1 MKAAQERLTVCN
13 TALVKSIVKRYMN
26 RHVEYDDLFQIGCMG
41 LVKAI
46 QKFDLSYD
54 VRFSTYAVPMIA
66 GEIKRFLRDDG
77 MIKVSRTLKELA
89 AQPRPRGS
97 GFPPNRGAMWA
108 FRRLRRHLMWMQ
120 RTSQRRLRHPG
131 RTCLSTNPHMG
142 TIRTR

>member
-1 MKAAQERLTVCN
+1 MNESAPLAYEETKELIRLAQQGDEAAQERLTVCN

-66 GEIKRFLRDDG
+66 G
-77 MIKVSRTLKELA
+77 
-89 AQPRPRGS
+89 
-97 GFPPNRGAMWA
+97 
-108 FRRLRRHLMWMQ
+108 
-120 RTSQRRLRHPG
+120 
-131 RTCLSTNPHMG
+131 
-142 TIRTR
+142 